1 MRYTDLL
8 WWGHGSEEGNAVQVH
23 EFYQAI
29 GVDFDEVRAFFRKE
43 DRLKRYLVQTMD
55 DPAFPSLDEAMKN
68 AAYDEAFRAAHTIKG
83 MSLNLM
89 IKPMTD
95 VTVDLVETL
104 RGGEPDPAE
113 ATERYRAFKSVS
125 DEVASYVRSLV

>member
-1 MRYTDLL
+1 M
-8 WWGHGSEEGNAVQVH
+8 QVH

-43 DRLKRYLVQTMD
+43 ERLKRYLAQTMD
-55 DPAFPSLDEAMKN
+55 DPAFPALDEAMKN
-68 AAYDEAFRAAHTIKG
+68 EAFDEAFRAAHTIKG

-95 VTVDLVETL
+95 VAVDLVETL
-104 RGGEPDPAE
+104 RGGQPDPVE
-113 ATERYRAFKSVS
+113 AAERYRAFKKVS
-125 DEVASYVRSLV
+125 DEVAGYVRSIV